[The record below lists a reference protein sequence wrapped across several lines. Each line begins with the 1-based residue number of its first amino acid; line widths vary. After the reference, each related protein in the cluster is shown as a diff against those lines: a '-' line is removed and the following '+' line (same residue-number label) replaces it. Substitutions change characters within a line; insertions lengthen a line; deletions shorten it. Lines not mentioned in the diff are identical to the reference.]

1 MSTNKFDWAILAGGL
16 GSRMEGFDNQKP
28 KSLMVIN
35 GKTILEQQI
44 NILKN
49 NGVGEIHLL
58 LGHKAQQIIEFVKSL
73 PINQSININY
83 HIDESPL
90 GTGGALMQLI
100 KKSPKTI
107 GVSHGDLYIDTDILQ
122 FINEVSKNDCDW
134 GQIVHPSNHIF
145 DSDIVVMNE
154 SRQIIDYVL
163 KPHEGNLEFRN
174 LTNAGIYFLKS
185 SFINATA
192 KIFGTVDYAFDLD
205 RDLLPRLL
213 AFGLK
218 GYGYEDIGTCLDV
231 GTPERISNFDVWL
244 KSKPF
249 RGKVRPMVF
258 MDRDGVINEDT
269 GWISSLNQF
278 KMYSDVPASI
288 AKLNN
293 LGIRVVV
300 ITNQPVVARGDISL
314 EDLSKLHIH
323 FENLLAEKSAF
334 VNAIYFCPH
343 HPTRGFPNEIVS
355 LKGKCSCRKPEV
367 GLFLEALER
376 FPTDLSRTF
385 MIGDSWRDERAA
397 QRLGISFLSTR
408 NYLQENQAGTVIQ
421 KPYFKNLESAVDQI
435 IKILK
440 TN

>member
-1 MSTNKFDWAILAGGL
+1 VSTNKFDWAILAGGL

-58 LGHKAQQIIEFVKSL
+58 LGHRAQQIIEFVKSL

-174 LTNAGIYFLKS
+174 LTNAGIYFFKS

-269 GWISSLNQF
+269 GWICSLNQF

-421 KPYFKNLESAVDQI
+421 KPNFKNLESAVDQI